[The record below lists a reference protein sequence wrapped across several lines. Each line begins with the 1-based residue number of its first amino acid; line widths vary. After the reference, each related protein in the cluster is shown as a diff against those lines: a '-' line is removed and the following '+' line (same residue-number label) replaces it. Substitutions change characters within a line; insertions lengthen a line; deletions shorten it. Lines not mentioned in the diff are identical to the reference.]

1 MPSHY
6 GTKYEMR
13 MLPNKSELEQP
24 QSTRLNLRGVAVT
37 RPGQPTGADLAGN
50 TNLGALGANLTT
62 GQKKLIAFVAGV
74 AVGMFIKR
82 KK

>member
-1 MPSHY
+1 MPI
-6 GTKYEMR
+6 KYEMK
-13 MLPNKSELEQP
+13 MLEQP
-24 QSTRLNLRGVAVT
+24 QSTRFAIRGGPT
-37 RPGQPTGADLAGN
+37 PLPGRPSGAELAGN